1 MTGALRPETL
11 IRPRPEILF
20 RELGEEAVVLDPE
33 SGIYY
38 GLNEVGTAAWKLL
51 AGGARLG
58 EVRTALLEIYE
69 APAERVW
76 EDLLELIR
84 GLEENRLIE
93 VLEL

>member
-1 MTGALRPETL
+1 MTGALRLETAV
-11 IRPRPEILF
+11 RPRPEVLF

>member
-1 MTGALRPETL
+1 MTGALRPETAV
-11 IRPRPEILF
+11 RPRPEVLF

-84 GLEENRLIE
+84 GLEENRLVE

>member
-1 MTGALRPETL
+1 VTGALRPETL

>member
-1 MTGALRPETL
+1 MTGALRPETAV
-11 IRPRPEILF
+11 RPRPEVLF

-38 GLNEVGTAAWKLL
+38 GLNEVGTAAWKLF

-69 APAERVW
+69 APSERLW
-76 EDLLELIR
+76 EDLLKLIR
-84 GLEENRLIE
+84 DLEANGLIE
-93 VLEL
+93 VVAF